1 MDKVKV
7 VFRDMPCDIGGYT
20 VESIEDGDYFYT
32 VIINAKLSAER
43 QRAAYLHE
51 IDHIKERD
59 FEKVR
64 ELGGSIVEHNTHGR
78 IGGRP

>member
-7 VFRDMPCDIGGYT
+7 VFRDIPCDIGGYT

-64 ELGGSIVEHNTHGR
+64 ELGVSIVEHNTHER
-78 IGGRP
+78 IECRP